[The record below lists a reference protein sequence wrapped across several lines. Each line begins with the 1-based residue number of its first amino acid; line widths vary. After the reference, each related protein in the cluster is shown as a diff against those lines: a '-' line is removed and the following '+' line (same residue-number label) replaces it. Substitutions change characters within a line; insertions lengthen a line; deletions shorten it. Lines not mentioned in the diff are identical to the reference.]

1 MMKKVLIPLAIIALG
16 VLLGWCAANLW
27 ADHVRESQPTGFD
40 IGTRLTYQARGAGAG
55 AVAGIVG
62 ALISVIALRR
72 KPREKESQNQHV
84 QPIAG
89 KPGSG

>member
-1 MMKKVLIPLAIIALG
+1 MKRFVIPLAIVAFGL
-16 VLLGWCAANLW
+16 LLGWCAANLL

-40 IGTRLTYQARGAGAG
+40 IGTRLTYQARGAVAG

-72 KPREKESQNQHV
+72 KPREEESQNQQV